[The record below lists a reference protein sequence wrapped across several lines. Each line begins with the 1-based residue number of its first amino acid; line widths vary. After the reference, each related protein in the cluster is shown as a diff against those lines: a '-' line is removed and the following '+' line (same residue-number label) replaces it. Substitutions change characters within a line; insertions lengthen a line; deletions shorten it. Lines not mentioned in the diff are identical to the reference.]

1 MYKSRLPRII
11 LFAFL
16 PLFCLSSFG
25 EFTRRTKA
33 SNPRPRRVPRHV
45 TRAEEP
51 DPAEV
56 AIGERLFLET
66 RFAQFFMAN
75 GGDDV
80 NAPLAA
86 GDPVMDTTITLGE
99 PFEGPFTGM
108 SMNCSACH
116 LVDQQL
122 ESLGGGNRTYADFAR
137 RSPVPARADGQTV
150 TPRNSPS
157 LVNASLG
164 RSVPFFLHLDGEFT
178 SREDLIKA
186 TITGRNYGWMPTEQK
201 VAIANLVRVIKN
213 DDGTGPIAEEFG
225 ALPYSVLLLG
235 TDPNIPAEFV
245 LPEEFR
251 VDVSRASNKRIL
263 DAVARIIGAYLDGLL
278 FIQDE
283 AGLFAGS
290 PYDVF
295 LIKNGLPRAP
305 EPSESEAAYTARLRT
320 AIDALANPQF
330 VSDADGSFHT
340 FVQPFVFGPVELE
353 GLKIFLR
360 QSATP
365 APAVGNC
372 AACHAPPAFTDF
384 KFHNTGATQEEYDA
398 VHGAGSFNTLT
409 IPSLKTRKGDYN
421 AYLPPTANHPSAQ
434 GPFIAVPTPGNP
446 NRVDLGLWNVY
457 ANPDQP
463 KAQRGVRDIL
473 VLEGAASKRD
483 LLNRSIARFKTAGL
497 RDLGQSAPFLHTGRM
512 DTVED
517 VLRFYIASSNGARA
531 GSLRNPAPELSN
543 IHIAE
548 ADVAPL
554 AAFLRS
560 LNEDYE

>member
-1 MYKSRLPRII
+1 MHKSSLPRFV
-11 LFAFL
+11 LFAFV
-16 PLFCLSSFG
+16 PLLCISSFG
-25 EFTRRTKA
+25 EMTRQTRASSTHPTRRP
-33 SNPRPRRVPRHV
+33 SRL

-66 RFAQFFMAN
+66 RFAQYFMAN

-80 NAPLAA
+80 NAPLVA
-86 GDPVMDTTITLGE
+86 GDPVMDTTVTLGS
-99 PFEGPFTGM
+99 PFEGPFAGM

-122 ESLGGGNRTYADFAR
+122 ETLGGGNRTYSDFAR
-137 RSPVPARADGQTV
+137 RSPIPARGDGHTV
-150 TPRNSPS
+150 TPRNSPP

-164 RSVPFFLHLDGEFT
+164 RSVPFFLHFDGEFT
-178 SREDLIKA
+178 TREDLVKA
-186 TITGRNYGWMPTEQK
+186 TITGRNYGWMPTEGKQ
-201 VAIANLVRVIKN
+201 AIANLVRVIKN
-213 DDGTGPIAEEFG
+213 DDGGGPIAAEFG
-225 ALPYSVLLLG
+225 ALPYSVVLTG

-251 VDVSRASNKRIL
+251 VDVSRASNKRIF
-263 DAVARIIGAYLDGLL
+263 DAVAKLIGAYLDGLL

-283 AGLFAGS
+283 EGFFAGS

-305 EPSESEAAYTARLRT
+305 EPSESEEAYAARLRT
-320 AIDALANPQF
+320 AIEALANPQF

-340 FVQPFVFGPVELE
+340 FEQPFVFGPLELH
-353 GLKIFLR
+353 GLEIFLR

-372 AACHAPPAFTDF
+372 VACHAPPVFTDF

-398 VHGAGSFNTLT
+398 MHGPGAFNTLAV
-409 IPSLKTRKGDYN
+409 PSLKTRKANYN

-434 GPFIAVPTPGNP
+434 GPFLSVPTAGSP
-446 NRVDLGLWNVY
+446 NLVDLGIWNVY

-463 KAQRGVRDIL
+463 KAQRGLRDVL
-473 VLEGAASKRD
+473 VSEGNAPKKD
-483 LLNRSIARFKTAGL
+483 LLNRSIARFKTLGL
-497 RDLGQSAPFLHTGRM
+497 RDLGQSAPYLHTGRM
-512 DTVED
+512 DTIEEVI
-517 VLRFYIASSNGARA
+517 RFYIGSSNGARA
-531 GSLRNPAPELSN
+531 GNLRNPAPELSN

-548 ADVAPL
+548 PDVVPL